1 MQSSDKD
8 AITRCQCGIP
18 ILNEISNGNLT
29 QLCDP
34 QQDTH
39 RCESFCYDSN
49 NEKCYNSTCSASRE
63 NKDICVMYSITL
75 GTSLTLVTYG
85 LSCLTIS
92 IHTAS
97 VCDQLLSD
105 ANIRKGNF

>member
-8 AITRCQCGIP
+8 AIIRCQCGIP
-18 ILNEISNGNLT
+18 ILIEISNGNLT

-34 QQDTH
+34 QQETH

-49 NEKCYNSTCSASRE
+49 QKCSNSTCSASRE

-92 IHTAS
+92 THSAS
-97 VCDQLLSD
+97 ICDQLTISD
-105 ANIRKGNF
+105 TNRITGNF